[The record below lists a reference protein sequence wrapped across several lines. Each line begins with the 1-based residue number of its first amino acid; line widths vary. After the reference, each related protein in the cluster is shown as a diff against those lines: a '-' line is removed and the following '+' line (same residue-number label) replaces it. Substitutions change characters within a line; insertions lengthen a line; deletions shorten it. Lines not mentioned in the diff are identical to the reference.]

1 MRIGDG
7 QGRLACC
14 SLRASK
20 ESGKTLHR
28 KRKRDLLR
36 KELVPV
42 DEVTCV
48 WTERY
53 QEAGFGGAVTG
64 FGVLVVRLSLFE
76 TY

>member
-1 MRIGDG
+1 M
-7 QGRLACC
+7 
-14 SLRASK
+14 
-20 ESGKTLHR
+20 HR